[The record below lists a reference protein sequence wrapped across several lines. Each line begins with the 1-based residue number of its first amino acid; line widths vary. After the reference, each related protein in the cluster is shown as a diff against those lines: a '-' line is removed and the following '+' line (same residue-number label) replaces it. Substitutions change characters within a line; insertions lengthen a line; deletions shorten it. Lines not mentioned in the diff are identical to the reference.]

1 MKCNY
6 SKKCTNFMV
15 NTAFIHCFLSR
26 NYDVHP
32 PQFLGNNP

>member
-1 MKCNY
+1 
-6 SKKCTNFMV
+6 MV

-32 PQFLGNNP
+32 PQFLGNNHESFLLSV